1 MKKNNMI
8 YFATFYQVRFM
19 NENILPLSICSG
31 EPSWFHDGKDRSYV
45 FTDKR
50 NVVNGLIA
58 TPLCLSSQ
66 TAAKIDDMGGMCSKH
81 CQQDKHHC
89 LFKDL
94 YYSELI
100 NKDINEILKYLEE
113 VKRTYKRSKEIKGD
127 VDIALLVYEQPDN
140 ICSEREVV
148 KRYLNEHN
156 IETREYSQ
164 DLVDKEILF

>member
-1 MKKNNMI
+1 MI

-19 NENILPLSICSG
+19 NEYILPLSICSG
-31 EPSWFHDGKDRSYV
+31 EPSWFHDGKDRSYT

-50 NVVNGLIA
+50 NVVNGLVA

-66 TAAKIDDMGGMCSKH
+66 TAAKITDMGGMCSKE
-81 CQQDKHHC
+81 CQQDKNHC
-89 LFKDL
+89 LFKSL
-94 YYSELI
+94 YYYELSK
-100 NKDINEILKYLEE
+100 KDINEILRYLEDI
-113 VKRTYKRSKEIKGD
+113 KKSYQRTKKINKN

-140 ICSEREVV
+140 VCSEREVV
-148 KRYLNEHN
+148 KRYLNEHG